1 MSTADWIGGFGLHAI
16 LLVAGLILGLIVV
29 TR

>member
-1 MSTADWIGGFGLHAI
+1 MNMADWLGGFGLHAI
-16 LLVAGLILGLIVV
+16 LLVAGFILGLIAV